1 MTTWNDIGDP
11 VPALDGFEA
20 NDQGES
26 DNTAVM
32 SVGTTDAH
40 NMIRLSAWDD
50 GLGIDVDLLIILQNA
65 KTLRDRLTLAIE
77 IVEAR
82 EQLQMQGDGEG
93 RRKRG

>member
-11 VPALDGFEA
+11 VPALDDFEA

-26 DNTAVM
+26 EITAVM
-32 SVGTTDAH
+32 SVGTTGAH

-50 GLGIDVDLLIILQNA
+50 GLGIDVDLLITPQNA

-82 EQLQMQGDGEG
+82 EQLQMQDDGGG